1 MRKKLSKTLPLA
13 NVNFAL
19 LILRV
24 GISLLMLTHAYPK
37 VLNLFGDEPV
47 KFISLFGMNAAV
59 TISLVLFAE
68 LVCSVLVFIGMFTR
82 LAVIPLMT
90 TMLVAVFHFH
100 LDDPFAVKEKA
111 ILYLLVY
118 TALLLTGA
126 GKFSVDYLFSGRK
139 GKK

>member
-1 MRKKLSKTLPLA
+1 MRKKLSKIFPLA

-19 LILRV
+19 FILRA
-24 GISLLMLTHAYPK
+24 GIALLMLTHAYPK

-47 KFISLFGMNAAV
+47 KFISFFGLSATV

-68 LVCSVLVFIGMFTR
+68 FICSVLVFIGLFTR
-82 LAVIPLMT
+82 LAVIPLIT

-100 LDDPFAVKEKA
+100 ADDPFAVKEKA

-118 TALLLTGA
+118 TAILLTGA
-126 GKFSVDYLFSGRK
+126 GKFSVDYFISGKK

>member
-1 MRKKLSKTLPLA
+1 MA

-19 LILRV
+19 FILRV

-47 KFISLFGMNAAV
+47 KFISLFGMSAAV

-100 LDDPFAVKEKA
+100 LDDLFAVKEKA

-126 GKFSVDYLFSGRK
+126 GKFSVDYLLSGRK